1 MRRLQLAGHRPIGL
15 VGGATGLVGD
25 PSGRSAERQLHERDV
40 IEGWVARIRSQV
52 ERYLSFDGDN
62 AATIVNN
69 LEWTGELSAIDW
81 LRDIGKHF
89 SVNRMLA
96 KEAVAAR
103 LDAGGISYTE
113 FSYQVMQALDFL
125 ELYRRHGVTLQL
137 GGSDQW
143 GNLTAGVDLIR
154 RVEGVQAHAL
164 ATPLITRPDGEKF
177 GKSTGS
183 TLWLDP
189 ALTTPFAFY
198 QWFVNT
204 DDSVAGTYLRV
215 FSFRPREEIEALE
228 ASVAARPD
236 AREAQRAL
244 ALEVTELVHGT
255 DAAAGAAEASRALF
269 GDGDLGALDA
279 GTLEAAFADLPR
291 AEVGPANGMPSVLD
305 LLVSSGLSESR
316 GQARRV
322 LGEGGAYVNN
332 RRVTDPCGRPGPIGP
347 ARRAMAAAPARKAE
361 PGRGRGPSSR
371 EPRLRHRGARVGPRR
386 SRAHGALR
394 VGRDRRYRIVRPVVG
409 RPVADPR
416 RRRRDR
422 GSDIPRGAL
431 SPRATE
437 RAQAV
442 DRRALGLP
450 RIAPPSGRRARTRRG
465 RSSTPRRRP
474 SRRCCSAPR
483 RSGRPAS

>member
-1 MRRLQLAGHRPIGL
+1 MVADHTDLDALRAAMATGPVSFYGGFDPTAQSLHFGNLVLLVTMRRLQLAGHRPVGL

-25 PSGRSAERQLHERDV
+25 PSGRTAERQLHERDV
-40 IEGWVARIRSQV
+40 ISGWVERIRSQV
-52 ERYLSFDGDN
+52 ERYLSFEGDN
-62 AATIVNN
+62 AAIIVNN

-81 LRDIGKHF
+81 LRDVGKHF

-103 LDAGGISYTE
+103 LEAGGISYTE

-154 RVEGVQAHAL
+154 RVEGIQAHAL

-215 FSFRPREEIEALE
+215 FSFRPHEELSALE
-228 ASVAARPD
+228 AAVAERPG

-244 ALEVTELVHGT
+244 AQEVTELVHGT
-255 DAAAGAAEASRALF
+255 DAAARAAEASQALF
-269 GDGDLGALDA
+269 GDGDLAALDA
-279 GTLEAAFADLPR
+279 VTLEAAFADLPR
-291 AEVGPANGMPSVLD
+291 AEIGTANGIPPMLD
-305 LLVSSGLSESR
+305 LLVASGLSESR

-322 LGEGGAYVNN
+322 VGEGGAYLNN
-332 RRVTDPCGRPGPIGP
+332 RRIMDPAAVPDRSDLLAGRWLLL
-347 ARRAMAAAPARKAE
+347 RRGKRNLAVAE
-361 PGRGRGPSSR
+361 VR
-371 EPRLRHRGARVGPRR
+371 EP
-386 SRAHGALR
+386 
-394 VGRDRRYRIVRPVVG
+394 
-409 RPVADPR
+409 
-416 RRRRDR
+416 
-422 GSDIPRGAL
+422 
-431 SPRATE
+431 
-437 RAQAV
+437 
-442 DRRALGLP
+442 
-450 RIAPPSGRRARTRRG
+450 
-465 RSSTPRRRP
+465 
-474 SRRCCSAPR
+474 
-483 RSGRPAS
+483 